1 MKFKYIWLGQSVLKF
16 EVPLDIFTTINQIYE
31 KNFNKLHRANKQ
43 LVGKIENE
51 HSLYY
56 DGVESD
62 KMTKHNTLPK
72 NVIEWFYNVY
82 RFYLKANKVESY
94 QLKVTSIWVN
104 EMKDNE
110 YNPIHVHQG
119 DLFTGLSSVMIL
131 TLPSHYGKEYS
142 SEHNPMNGAL
152 QIMGNTS
159 GQFAS
164 VDYTPEVKIRDFYVF
179 PYDVR
184 HCVYPFNSTGQT
196 RRTLAANCDANYD
209 PVKHRGTSD

>member
-1 MKFKYIWLGQSVLKF
+1 MKFKCIWLGQSILKF
-16 EVPLDIFTTINQIYE
+16 EVPLDIFTTINQVYE
-31 KNFNKLHRANKQ
+31 KNFNKLHKANKQ
-43 LVGKIENE
+43 LIGKIENE

-56 DGVESD
+56 DGVDND
-62 KMTKHNTLPK
+62 KMIKHNMLPR
-72 NVIEWFYNVY
+72 NVLEWFYNVY
-82 RFYLKANKVESY
+82 RVYLKANKVDKY

-152 QIMGNTS
+152 QIMGNTN

-164 VDYTPEVKIRDFYVF
+164 VDYTPEVNIRDFYVF

-184 HCVYPFNSTGQT
+184 HCVYPFNSTNQT
-196 RRTLAANCDANYD
+196 RRTLAANCDVNYD
-209 PVKHRGTSD
+209 PVKHRGTHD